1 LFVSGSAPLPA
12 HVHDAFHAR
21 FGHTILERY
30 GMSESLMITGNPYH
44 GERRP
49 GSVGPPFP
57 GVSARIVGETGE
69 VLGDDEVGEVEVQS
83 PHLFSEYWRRP
94 DATAAAFHDG
104 WFRTG
109 DVGVRSADGYYTLRG
124 RRGDLIISGG
134 FNIYPRE
141 IEDVLLENPR
151 VREAAVVGAP
161 DDLRGEVPIAY
172 IVGGA
177 DLDVTSLEATCRAQ
191 LASFKVPRA
200 FVRIDAL
207 PRTALGKV
215 QKHLLPAWSD
225 HS

>member
-1 LFVSGSAPLPA
+1 MRA
-12 HVHDAFHAR
+12 D
-21 FGHTILERY
+21 T
-30 GMSESLMITGNPYH
+30 
-44 GERRP
+44 P
-49 GSVGPPFP
+49 GSGGPTEP
-57 GVSARIVGETGE
+57 GLR
-69 VLGDDEVGEVEVQS
+69 S
-83 PHLFSEYWRRP
+83 PWYGLL
-94 DATAAAFHDG
+94 
-104 WFRTG
+104 
-109 DVGVRSADGYYTLRG
+109 V
-124 RRGDLIISGG
+124 IISGG

-141 IEDVLLENPR
+141 IEDVLLENPH

-172 IVGGA
+172 VVSDGEPDAGA
-177 DLDVTSLEATCRAQ
+177 LEAACRAQ